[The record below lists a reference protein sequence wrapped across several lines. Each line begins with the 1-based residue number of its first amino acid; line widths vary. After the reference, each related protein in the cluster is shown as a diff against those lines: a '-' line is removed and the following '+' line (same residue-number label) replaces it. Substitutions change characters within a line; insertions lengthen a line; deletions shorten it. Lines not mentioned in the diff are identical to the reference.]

1 MLRAAV
7 EQFIDKEP
15 QEIEDVAMSTLEGH
29 QRGIM
34 GSMTVDEIY
43 KDRKKFSQKVYD
55 QASSDLFNM
64 GIQIISYTL
73 KDIKDEDRYMVSLGM
88 ARTAE
93 IQRDA
98 RIGEA
103 QANTEAQIETA
114 LAEETRLAS
123 KLLNDTEIERY
134 KRDFEL
140 KKAVYD
146 TEVEMARAEAE
157 MAYKLQESIV
167 KQKIKEETMTTD
179 IIERMKLIEVA
190 EQEVARR
197 QCELDAKIR
206 RPAEA
211 EKYRCEAMAVANK
224 QKTTLE
230 ASGVAEGLMMKG
242 ESDSFSLEVTGK
254 ADAEVMAMKADA
266 WKEYQKAAK
275 LSLWLEALPKVA
287 AEVAAPMSQVNGI
300 TMVGFP
306 DSDQSLGPAR
316 LTGEVL
322 EIMEKMPDAVSQF
335 TGHKA
340 RVA

>member
-134 KRDFEL
+134 KRDYEL

-157 MAYKLQESIV
+157 NY
-167 KQKIKEETMTTD
+167 
-179 IIERMKLIEVA
+179 
-190 EQEVARR
+190 
-197 QCELDAKIR
+197 
-206 RPAEA
+206 
-211 EKYRCEAMAVANK
+211 Y
-224 QKTTLE
+224 
-230 ASGVAEGLMMKG
+230 G
-242 ESDSFSLEVTGK
+242 
-254 ADAEVMAMKADA
+254 
-266 WKEYQKAAK
+266 
-275 LSLWLEALPKVA
+275 
-287 AEVAAPMSQVNGI
+287 
-300 TMVGFP
+300 
-306 DSDQSLGPAR
+306 
-316 LTGEVL
+316 
-322 EIMEKMPDAVSQF
+322 
-335 TGHKA
+335 
-340 RVA
+340 